1 MQSIVGL
8 LLNLLQQV
16 GAIDKILLR
25 IQKCHSL
32 PVDFLTLSATLRAA
46 LAICNILSHD
56 LILQVSSSNRDS
68 FHSSGSHSAAKE
80 DSFGP
85 RSIAFLNSILERCFL
100 PVLQGL
106 YERITS
112 VVDEEMT
119 SHVRD
124 AVIIQSGFNEKLDT
138 AKSAFE
144 SLSGKQRMSIRW
156 AYQKASANV
165 LLFAYEIFLQHL
177 PKIHSLL

>member
-1 MQSIVGL
+1 MEITSLFFFCLPAINLLVDGIELFLCPEMQSLAGV

-32 PVDFLTLSATLRAA
+32 PIDFLILSEALRSAM
-46 LAICNILSHD
+46 AICNILSHD
-56 LILQVSSSNRDS
+56 LKLQISSTYRDS
-68 FHSSGSHSAAKE
+68 FQASASHLNPKK

-85 RSIAFLNSILERCFL
+85 RSIAFLDSILERCII

-124 AVIIQSGFNEKLDT
+124 AVIIHSGFNEELDKAKL
-138 AKSAFE
+138 AFE
-144 SLSGKQRMSIRW
+144 SLSG
-156 AYQKASANV
+156 
-165 LLFAYEIFLQHL
+165 
-177 PKIHSLL
+177 